1 MDSKSRVMDMLSLK
15 VKTAIVAGGG
25 QWLGKGIALGLA
37 EASADI
43 VIVARCTQT
52 AMETKPL
59 IEKNGVK
66 CTVNPCN
73 VTEPGQVESI
83 IDQVLK
89 EYGKIDVLANNAGI
103 WRVGDAENFPLSDCE
118 EVIRINL
125 TAPFIVSET
134 VGKEMIKQKRGNILM
149 IASMSGRIVNT
160 QQI

>member
-1 MDSKSRVMDMLSLK
+1 MAWKRDRSGFGRSQRGHRHCRPVYANGYGNK
-15 VKTAIVAGGG
+15 
-25 QWLGKGIALGLA
+25 AL
-37 EASADI
+37 D
-43 VIVARCTQT
+43 R
-52 AMETKPL
+52 
-59 IEKNGVK
+59 KNGVK

-149 IASMSGRIVNT
+149 IASMSGMIVNT